1 MIGLTKLCPP
11 AEFYLVISMI
21 ALVMMSFQNIGN
33 KDMYCLGEYSCVVPN
48 TISIFFIKLVY
59 ILFWTWLLNIICKGG
74 ASWLSWVIALFP
86 LILFFTLLSLLFVS
100 KNLV

>member
-100 KNLV
+100 KTLV